1 MFLSFF
7 YYRHLAQGILVRIA
21 VAASRITNRI
31 ITIVFVRQAI
41 QVFIAREVNKT
52 NIMLSFGDRIFK
64 IFARMGH
71 FYYKRKIY

>member
-7 YYRHLAQGILVRIA
+7 YYRHLAQGILVRIT

-31 ITIVFVRQAI
+31 ITIVFVRRAI
-41 QVFIAREVNKT
+41 QVFNAREVNKT
-52 NIMLSFGDRIFK
+52 NIMLFFGDGIFL